1 MQENKN
7 RKYKKTG
14 AVKPENNKKTGVVK
28 PVNNKKTG
36 AVKLANKKPAN
47 NKSTTK
53 SVDKKPTN
61 HSPRNNTCPYQKKCG
76 GCDYIGIPY
85 GKQLQMKQERIEKL
99 LLPITRQSRVK
110 VQPIVG
116 ADHPE
121 YYRNKVH
128 SVFAGAKGNRILRG
142 IYEKNSHRVVDIKGC
157 KLEDRTAGAIIEEIR
172 NLMPSFR
179 MKPYDED
186 HGVGF
191 LRHVLV
197 RVASSGIMVV
207 LVTGEVTFPG
217 KNNFV
222 KALRKKFPEIETIVQ
237 NINNKQTSMVLGER
251 NIILYGKGFVVDD
264 RLGLSFRISPS
275 AFFQINTEQ
284 TVKLYDLA
292 LQEAGLTGKETVLDA
307 YCGTGTIGMFMAS
320 HAKQVVG
327 VELNREATRD
337 AYNNAKSNRVKNI
350 RFVNQDATEY
360 LEYLASLRRESRRNV
375 NRHEASGEKDVIT
388 SFDVLCMDPPRTGST
403 PRFIKAVAALQIPK
417 VVYISC
423 GPDTLA
429 RDLMVFTKLGYK
441 VDRITPVDMFPQTG
455 HCETV
460 ALLTRT
466 N

>member
-14 AVKPENNKKTGVVK
+14 AVKPANK
-28 PVNNKKTG
+28 KKTG
-36 AVKLANKKPAN
+36 AVKPENKKPAN

-61 HSPRNNTCPYQKKCG
+61 RSPRNNACPYQKKCG

-110 VQPIVG
+110 AQPIVG

-157 KLEDRTAGAIIEEIR
+157 KLEDRTADAIIEEIR

-307 YCGTGTIGMFMAS
+307 YCGAGTIGMFMAS

-337 AYNNAKSNRVKNI
+337 AYNNAKANRVKNI

-360 LEYLASLRRESRRNV
+360 LEYLAFLRRESRRNV
-375 NRHEASGEKDVIT
+375 NRYEASGEKDVIT

-441 VDRITPVDMFPQTG
+441 VDRITPVDMFPQTE
-455 HCETV
+455 HVETV
-460 ALLTRT
+460 VLLSRKAD
-466 N
+466 

>member
-14 AVKPENNKKTGVVK
+14 AVKPANK
-28 PVNNKKTG
+28 KKTG
-36 AVKLANKKPAN
+36 AVKPENKKPVNKKPAN

-61 HSPRNNTCPYQKKCG
+61 RSPRNNACPYQKKCG

-99 LLPITRQSRVK
+99 LLPITRQSGVK

-157 KLEDRTAGAIIEEIR
+157 KLEDMTADAIIEEIR

-207 LVTGEVTFPG
+207 LVTGELTFPG

-222 KALRKKFPEIETIVQ
+222 KALRKKFSEIETIVQ

-337 AYNNAKSNRVKNI
+337 AYNNAKANRVKNI

-455 HCETV
+455 HVETV
-460 ALLTRT
+460 VLLSRKAD
-466 N
+466 

>member
-14 AVKPENNKKTGVVK
+14 AVKPANK
-28 PVNNKKTG
+28 KKTG
-36 AVKLANKKPAN
+36 AVKPENKKPANKKPAN

-61 HSPRNNTCPYQKKCG
+61 RSPRNNACPYQKKCG

-99 LLPITRQSRVK
+99 
-110 VQPIVG
+110 
-116 ADHPE
+116 
-121 YYRNKVH
+121 NKVH

-157 KLEDRTAGAIIEEIR
+157 KLEDRTADAIIEEIR

-222 KALRKKFPEIETIVQ
+222 KALRKKFSEIETIVQ

-337 AYNNAKSNRVKNI
+337 AYNNAKANRVKNI

-455 HCETV
+455 HVETV
-460 ALLTRT
+460 VLLSRKAD
-466 N
+466 